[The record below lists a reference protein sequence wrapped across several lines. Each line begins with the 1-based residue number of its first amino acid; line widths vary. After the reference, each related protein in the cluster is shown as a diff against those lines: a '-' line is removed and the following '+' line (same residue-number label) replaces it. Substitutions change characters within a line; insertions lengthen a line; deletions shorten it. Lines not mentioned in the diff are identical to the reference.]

1 MASGDVA
8 KTLLIKIP
16 HCLEHRA
23 RPTRLHTSFLFAR
36 AYIMRTRFANGD
48 CAYMSAL
55 RVLLLSFCCFP
66 ALAADGPAAKGTAS
80 AQVDALFAHF
90 QQGVQPGA
98 GVLVVWRGAIVHE
111 VAYGYADLE
120 NKIPLTVD
128 STFRLDSVSKQFTAM
143 AIMLLAE
150 DGRLKYDDPIAKYL
164 PELASYPSISVRN
177 LLNHTGGLPE
187 YYDDIDVSRGWPT
200 NADARK
206 LLGKMAKPV
215 FAPGS
220 RYEDSNP
227 GYDMLAE
234 VVEAASGQKFAAFM
248 RERIFEPLGMQHSLI
263 YDTTKP
269 PVERRVLGY
278 DPDGQGSDPA
288 FNLNDEHP
296 LNGIVGAGGVFTTLG
311 DMYLWDQALYGE
323 RLVHRATLDQAFTG
337 ATLNDGRKIDY
348 GFGWRMDEYRH
359 SLRIEHGGAWVG
371 FRSHIARHPGIGL
384 TIVILSNRSDF
395 DSDQY
400 IDRITDIYLEAMD
413 GRPRPANKLRR
424 AKT

>member
-1 MASGDVA
+1 MTAGFA
-8 KTLLIKIP
+8 TGMTLTMP
-16 HCLEHRA
+16 AAA
-23 RPTRLHTSFLFAR
+23 RF
-36 AYIMRTRFANGD
+36 
-48 CAYMSAL
+48 
-55 RVLLLSFCCFP
+55 LLLWLACIP
-66 ALAADGPAAKGTAS
+66 ALAAESPSLQAS
-80 AQVDALFAHF
+80 AQVDSLFAHLKE
-90 QQGVQPGA
+90 GIQPGA
-98 GVLVVWRGAIVHE
+98 GVLVVWRGAVVHKG
-111 VAYGYADLE
+111 AYGYADVE
-120 NKIPLTVD
+120 NKVPLTVD

-150 DGRLKYDDPIAKYL
+150 DGRLKYDDPIARYL
-164 PELASYPSISVRN
+164 PELASYPGITVRN

-187 YYDDIDVSRGWPT
+187 YYDDIDVSQGWPT

-206 LLGKMAKPV
+206 LLGKMAKPM

-220 RYEDSNP
+220 RYEYSNP

-234 VVEAASGQKFAAFM
+234 IVEAASGQKFAAFL
-248 RERIFEPLGMQHSLI
+248 RERIFQPLEMQHSLV

-269 PVERRVLGY
+269 HVERRVLGY
-278 DPDGQGSDPA
+278 DPDGKG
-288 FNLNDEHP
+288 FKLNDEHP
-296 LNGIVGAGGVFTTLG
+296 LNGIVGSGGVFTTLG

-337 ATLNDGRKIDY
+337 AVLNDGRKIDY

-384 TIVILSNRSDF
+384 TIVTLSNRSDF
-395 DSDQY
+395 DSDEY
-400 IDRITDIYLEAMD
+400 INRIADIYLEAMD
-413 GRPRPANKLRR
+413 GRPRPANRSRR

>member
-1 MASGDVA
+1 MPAV
-8 KTLLIKIP
+8 
-16 HCLEHRA
+16 
-23 RPTRLHTSFLFAR
+23 
-36 AYIMRTRFANGD
+36 
-48 CAYMSAL
+48 SAL
-55 RVLLLSFCCFP
+55 LLCLLCIP
-66 ALAADGPAAKGTAS
+66 ALAASRPNAAAS
-80 AQVDALFAHF
+80 AQVDALFARF
-90 QQGVQPGA
+90 QQGLQPGA
-98 GVLVVWRGAIVHE
+98 GVLVVWRGDIVHE
-111 VAYGYADLE
+111 AAYGYADVE
-120 NKIPLTVD
+120 SKVPLTVD

-150 DGRLKYDDPIAKYL
+150 DGRLKYDDPIARYL
-164 PELASYPSISVRN
+164 PELASYPGITVRN

-187 YYDDIDVSRGWPT
+187 YYDDIDVSQGWPT

-206 LLGKMAKPV
+206 LLGKMAKPM

-220 RYEDSNP
+220 RYEYSNP

-234 VVEAASGQKFAAFM
+234 IVEAASGQKFAAFM
-248 RERIFEPLGMQHSLI
+248 RERIFQPLEMQHSLI

-269 PVERRVLGY
+269 HVERRVLGY
-278 DPDGQGSDPA
+278 DPDGKG
-288 FNLNDEHP
+288 FKLNDEHP

-337 ATLNDGRKIDY
+337 AVLNDGRKIDY

-400 IDRITDIYLEAMD
+400 IDRITDIYLDAMD
-413 GRPRPANKLRR
+413 GRPRWPAGRASSRLR
-424 AKT
+424 